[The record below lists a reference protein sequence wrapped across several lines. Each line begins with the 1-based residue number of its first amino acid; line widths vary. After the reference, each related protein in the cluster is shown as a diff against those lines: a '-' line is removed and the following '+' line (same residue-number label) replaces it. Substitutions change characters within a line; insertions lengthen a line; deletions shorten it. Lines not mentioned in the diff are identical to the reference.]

1 MPKKLKNISGQTKQI
16 KEKESKGLIID
27 NLQNLKVV
35 LGKIL
40 GHDVIGEKYIHALN
54 SALKYI
60 DPNIKNQKSLKVG
73 PYNGII
79 SNKDGDLHITIKL
92 IENNDTIDK
101 LVYYSA
107 DVFDDTSKGES

>member
-16 KEKESKGLIID
+16 KPKGNRSLIID

-40 GHDVIGEKYIHALN
+40 GHNIIGQKYINALN

-60 DPNIKNQKSLKVG
+60 DPNIKNQRSLKAG
-73 PYNGII
+73 PYKGII
-79 SNKDGDLHITIKL
+79 SNKNGDLHITIKL

-101 LVYYSA
+101 LIYYA
-107 DVFDDTSKGES
+107 DDVFNDDTSGET